1 MVLASDYVSK
11 AVQADPE
18 DIDLKYEYADL
29 CLSAGKY
36 KEAAETYEKIFRRRP
51 EMIEPLKR
59 GTEV

>member
-1 MVLASDYVSK
+1 MSK

-29 CLSAGKY
+29 CLSAGIY
-36 KEAAETYEKIFRRRP
+36 KEAAETYEKIFRRHP
-51 EMIEPLKR
+51 EIIEPLKR